1 MQKPG
6 TPVAAPPTPSASPSA
21 SPSAPPSAPAK
32 QPKEAQSMKPPTAA
46 EVIAHYEAQGVDSKE
61 APLKAIEDLQNVL
74 MRVLGSGRGRKDKFM
89 GDTMRKLD
97 SVNTRL
103 AILEVKMD
111 SKPGY
116 GESVAIGVA
125 SGLAARGIGNVMPQ
139 VLGAL
144 GQMWDSVKS
153 STRST

>member
-1 MQKPG
+1 MEKPAI
-6 TPVAAPPTPSASPSA
+6 PIAAPPTPSASPL
-21 SPSAPPSAPAK
+21 PGTKPTT
-32 QPKEAQSMKPPTAA
+32 EVQSRNAPTAE

-74 MRVLGSGRGRKDKFM
+74 IKVLGSGRGRKDKFM

-97 SVNTRL
+97 NVNTRL
-103 AILEVKMD
+103 AILEMKME

>member
-1 MQKPG
+1 MEKPA
-6 TPVAAPPTPSASPSA
+6 TPVEVPPIPSADPSPPTKPT
-21 SPSAPPSAPAK
+21 
-32 QPKEAQSMKPPTAA
+32 KEGQNRKAPTAV

-61 APLKAIEDLQNVL
+61 APLKAIEDLQKVL
-74 MRVLGSGRGRKDKFM
+74 MKVLGSGGGRKDKFM

-97 SVNTRL
+97 NVNTRL
-103 AILEVKMD
+103 AILEMKMD